1 MIPPKIAQKSYR
13 ANHPIHNEIE
23 GFHTAWTQCGHLAM
37 QAVVRSTSLNHTQVL
52 APDHSALM
60 LAARITLPHFSVSS
74 AISFPKSPGEPER
87 TVIPRSANRALTTGL
102 ARPALIAWLSLLMT
116 SAGVFP
122 GAPTP

>member
-1 MIPPKIAQKSYR
+1 MGAADSLDAAKAAFR
-13 ANHPIHNEIE
+13 AASVVSAIGR
-23 GFHTAWTQCGHLAM
+23 GFWSEPYSG
-37 QAVVRSTSLNHTQVL
+37 
-52 APDHSALM
+52 LM